1 MVMAMHSKAFQKPD
15 ETRQFKAHGHLDVVK
30 FEPNAIIGRGVFEP
44 GWKWSTD
51 VKPLAGTA
59 SCTSEHTGY
68 CISGR
73 MTIQMDNGEQFTIK
87 AGEAFY
93 LAPGHDAWVEG
104 NEQCVLID
112 VTGFANYAKPH

>member
-1 MVMAMHSKAFQKPD
+1 MATMHSKAFQKPD
-15 ETRQFKAHGHLDVVK
+15 ETRQFKAHGHLDVVN
-30 FEPNAIIGRGVFEP
+30 FEPNASIGRGVFEP

-51 VKPLAGTA
+51 VKPLAGTE
-59 SCTSEHTGY
+59 SCLSEHTGY

-73 MTIQMDNGEQFTIK
+73 MTIKMDNGEQFTIK

-104 NEQCVLID
+104 DEPCILID
-112 VTGFANYAKPH
+112 VTGFATYAKPH